1 MASRPARATSDRPS
15 SATHS
20 GKLLLRMPPALH
32 ARLAEEAERERVSLN
47 QLITKRLEES
57 LRRPSTGAAE
67 AEDTVEGEAGSP
79 GDRRRRLT
87 TVVLAVN
94 FAVVL
99 LAAAVAIVLLVV
111 ALGDLS

>member
-67 AEDTVEGEAGSP
+67 DAVEGEAGSP